1 MARSLGICLMVAAL
15 LTLTSLVRAE
25 EPSPAAPAAPF
36 TYDPTFLAAGPRMC
50 RPGAQAR
57 CACQDGRPGTQTC
70 DSRGIFSLC
79 ACASVTIDLPQAPS
93 VSVVPVDVDVE
104 RLRRPKQKKKKKRSS
119 GVGLLIGGAVTLGM
133 GTASLAWGIDRV
145 RDKGKDPLGIVL
157 ISTGGTAML
166 VGLPLTIVG
175 IVFVATRSSSPDKP
189 TSAARKDENK
199 VRFMPTADGFALS
212 F

>member
-1 MARSLGICLMVAAL
+1 MARLLGICLMVAAL
-15 LTLTSLVRAE
+15 LTTASLVRAE
-25 EPSPAAPAAPF
+25 ETLPSAPAAPF
-36 TYDPTFLAAGPRMC
+36 TYDPTLLAAGPRMC

-79 ACASVTIDLPQAPS
+79 ACASVTIDVPQLPVVSAAP
-93 VSVVPVDVDVE
+93 VEVDVE
-104 RLRRPKQKKKKKRSS
+104 RLRRPKKKKKTRSS

-145 RDKGKDPLGIVL
+145 RDKGNDPLGIVL

-175 IVFVATRSSSPDKP
+175 IVFVATRPSNPDKL
-189 TSAARKDENK
+189 SAETRKDESK
-199 VRFMPTADGFALS
+199 VRFMPTPDGFALS

>member
-1 MARSLGICLMVAAL
+1 MAKSLGICLMVAAL
-15 LTLTSLVRAE
+15 LTVASLARAE
-25 EPSPAAPAAPF
+25 EPSPSAPSVSF
-36 TYDPTFLAAGPRMC
+36 SYDPTFLAAGPRMC
-50 RPGAQAR
+50 RPGAEVR

-79 ACASVTIDLPQAPS
+79 ACASVTIDLPQ
-93 VSVVPVDVDVE
+93 VPVVSASPVEVDLE
-104 RLRRPKQKKKKKRSS
+104 KLRRPKKKKKRSS
-119 GVGLLIGGAVTLGM
+119 GVGLLIGGAITLGM

-189 TSAARKDENK
+189 TSAARKDETK
-199 VRFMPTADGFALS
+199 VRFQPTADGFALS